1 MKMMA
6 LAMSAAVLSSP
17 HWAASATDDMSPFR
31 ALVGRW
37 TCAGAFA
44 ANGRP
49 IAANVSVVWDETTGS
64 LLVRHDDL
72 PPNGFHA
79 VELWGKAKG
88 GGFRASVAD
97 AYSGIRWLTS
107 PGWTAGALE
116 WTRSE
121 ADVPAEKFRYSDV
134 SSSGFAVEWFVFDKL
149 GQPKL
154 GDSLQC
160 SAQDRH

>member
-1 MKMMA
+1 MRMIVGA
-6 LAMSAAVLSSP
+6 LSIAAVLSP
-17 HWAASATDDMSPFR
+17 LPAAAGADDTGPFR

-37 TCAGAFA
+37 TCAGTFA

-49 IAANVSVVWDETTGS
+49 IAATVSIAWDEATGS
-64 LLVRHDDL
+64 IIVRHDDL

-88 GGFRASVAD
+88 GGFRASIAD

-107 PGWTAGALE
+107 PGWAAGALE

-121 ADVPAEKFRYSDV
+121 AGVPVEKFRYSDV
-134 SSSGFAVEWFVFDKL
+134 SPVGFEVEWFVFGKD

-154 GDSLQC
+154 GDSLRC
-160 SAQDRH
+160 RP